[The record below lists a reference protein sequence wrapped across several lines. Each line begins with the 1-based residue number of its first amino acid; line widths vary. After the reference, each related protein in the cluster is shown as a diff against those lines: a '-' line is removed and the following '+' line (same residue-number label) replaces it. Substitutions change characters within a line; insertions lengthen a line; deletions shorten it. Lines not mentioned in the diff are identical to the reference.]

1 MLGLRDLDHLA
12 ARLHGRRG
20 RLYDGARLRALF
32 SLGSPG
38 DLAKTIFPAEE
49 INTAAGLERRL
60 IEVYVSE
67 AREISA
73 CFVGARRALLE
84 WQAARFQLEN
94 LKTVVRGLLSGA
106 GPEGTGGLLIDLP
119 AGTGYGRELAGLKS
133 REELLAALPEGI
145 FRASLAR
152 AFNDYPDGS
161 VFFIEAAL
169 ERDYLAELSA
179 RVAGLNGRDREA
191 AGPLCA
197 QETAAFNLAL
207 AARGK
212 FVYGFGDKELLRLLA
227 PCPERELRKIKAM
240 LAAAGPGEAERIALG
255 PEPSDG
261 PAATELLGLAGLEA
275 MSRRRYRRLAVKA
288 LRGDHLGFGTVAAYL
303 ALKRLET
310 ADLAT
315 VAEGLRLGTGAAEL
329 ERRLLP
335 GPEAAHV

>member
-1 MLGLRDLDHLA
+1 MTGRGAMLGLKDLDHLA

-20 RLYDGARLRALF
+20 RLYDGARLRALC
-32 SLGSPG
+32 SLGSPA
-38 DLAKTIFPAEE
+38 DLAKIIFPGEGLA
-49 INTAAGLERRL
+49 TAAGLERRL
-60 IEVYVSE
+60 LDAYLSE

-73 CFVGARRALLE
+73 CFDGARRALLE

-94 LKTVVRGLLSGA
+94 LKTIVRALSSGA
-106 GPEGTGGLLIDLP
+106 EGTGEQLISLS
-119 AGTGYGRELAGLKS
+119 AGTGYGRELAGIKS

-152 AFNDYPDGS
+152 AFDDYPEKGA

-179 RVAGLNGRDREA
+179 RVAGLNARDREA
-191 AGPLCA
+191 AGALCA

-212 FVYGFGDKELLRLLA
+212 FFYGFVNKDLLRLLA
-227 PCPERELRKIKAM
+227 PCPDRELRKLKAM
-240 LAAAGPGEAERIALG
+240 LAVADLGAAAAIALG

-261 PAATELLGLAGLEA
+261 AAAQGLEA

-303 ALKRLET
+303 ALRRLET
-310 ADLAT
+310 ADLVT